1 MPCRGCRPKH
11 IIKSKFS
18 ALYLNR
24 HDASHY
30 GETKNYV
37 AVYAWYSVATATD
50 NILTGQKLA
59 TLKADL
65 TLDDLA
71 VGKKIAAELPR
82 QINVR
87 RPQARKFR
95 R

>member
-1 MPCRGCRPKH
+1 
-11 IIKSKFS
+11 
-18 ALYLNR
+18 L
-24 HDASHY
+24 
-30 GETKNYV
+30 
-37 AVYAWYSVATATD
+37 YSVATATD

-65 TLDDLA
+65 TLDDVA

-87 RPQARKFR
+87 RP
-95 R
+95 